1 MPQWKENNTIINT
14 KPEWQ
19 IIFDITEG
27 NFVLLV
33 ASNKPSIYLIFS
45 KGWRYKI
52 QPYAL
57 NPLLFLTSKDFL
69 LLTRVSN
76 ADLSDAIMKH

>member
-45 KGWRYKI
+45 KGWR
-52 QPYAL
+52 
-57 NPLLFLTSKDFL
+57 FLTSKDFL

-76 ADLSDAIMKH
+76 TDLSDAIMKH